1 MEKTFEKSEKVLGV
15 IKNYLVPLIV
25 FICGLAVAW
34 TALNGNVKI
43 NTYAIEDLERRSTKN
58 EEVIDIVLQ
67 RLSSIDAKLE
77 YLVKEV
83 DKLNNLSLR

>member
-1 MEKTFEKSEKVLGV
+1 MEKTFEKSEKVLGA

-34 TALNGNVKI
+34 ASLSGSVEI
-43 NTYAIEDLERRSTKN
+43 NTYAIEDLERRCTNN
-58 EEVIDIVLQ
+58 EEATNIVLQ

-77 YLVKEV
+77 YLIKEV